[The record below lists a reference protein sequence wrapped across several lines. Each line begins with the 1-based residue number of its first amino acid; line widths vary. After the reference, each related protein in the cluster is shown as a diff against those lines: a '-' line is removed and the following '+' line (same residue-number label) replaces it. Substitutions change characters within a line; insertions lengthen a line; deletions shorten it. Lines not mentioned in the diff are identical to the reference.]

1 MALVVAAMDKTMEKM
16 AYSIFAVMRPFCAS
30 WSAFLLFD
38 AVWLKADLSPAL
50 PRPHQYSR

>member
-1 MALVVAAMDKTMEKM
+1 MNIQGMRT
-16 AYSIFAVMRPFCAS
+16 FAVMRPFCAS